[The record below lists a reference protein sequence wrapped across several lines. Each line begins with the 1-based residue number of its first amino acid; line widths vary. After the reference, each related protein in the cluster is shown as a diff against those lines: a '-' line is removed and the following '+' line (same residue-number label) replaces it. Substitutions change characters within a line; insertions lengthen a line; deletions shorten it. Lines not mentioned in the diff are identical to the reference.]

1 MSLHH
6 GQECIRRGLTR
17 LIRDKL
23 ITVSNLLPVIVDAFA
38 IANRSGRLS

>member
-17 LIRDKL
+17 FISDKL
-23 ITVSNLLPVIVDAFA
+23 ITVSNLSVIVAALA
-38 IANRSGRLS
+38 IADKSGRLS